1 MELGGNDALII
12 LADADLEKAA
22 TAVVL
27 GRLARGNGQI
37 CCAVKR
43 VLVEAPIYDK
53 FADLLTKK
61 ARALKVGDQLL
72 EDTDVGPLINEQ
84 AAVEVEAFVNG
95 AVAGRGK
102 ATGGRQAPGQ
112 FHGADRADRSGG
124 GYAALQGGGL
134 RTGGAAGVLH
144 LDRRGGTH
152 GQ

>member
-43 VLVEAPIYDK
+43 VLVESSIYDK
-53 FADLLTKK
+53 FADLLADK
-61 ARALKVGDQLL
+61 AKVLKVGDQLL

-84 AAVEVEAFVNG
+84 AAKEVEAFVNG
-95 AVAGRGK
+95 AVKAGAKVIAGGK
-102 ATGGRQAPGQ
+102 RQGTFMDPTVLTG
-112 FHGADRADRSGG
+112 RSA
-124 GYAALQGGGL
+124 GYAALQGRSL
-134 RTGGAAGVLH
+134 WP
-144 LDRRGGTH
+144 GGTSGEFH
-152 GQ
+152 FNR